1 MLVATSGG
9 VMLGAF
15 CERRRSL
22 SGWKRRLLGAVT
34 LGALPLP
41 GGLTSPEMVW
51 AQISETLPEV
61 TVSAPRT
68 THRAPR
74 RTEPTTR
81 RTVRAPSE
89 TSEPAPAS
97 TPAPSAL
104 PAFQD

>member
-1 MLVATSGG
+1 
-9 VMLGAF
+9 MLGAWGVG
-15 CERRRSL
+15 RSSSRL
-22 SGWKRRLLGAVT
+22 GVWQRRLLGAVA

-41 GGLTSPEMVW
+41 GGVTSPGPAW

-68 THRAPR
+68 TRRAPR
-74 RTEPTTR
+74 QTEPTVR
-81 RTVRAPSE
+81 RAERAPSE

-104 PAFQD
+104 PAF